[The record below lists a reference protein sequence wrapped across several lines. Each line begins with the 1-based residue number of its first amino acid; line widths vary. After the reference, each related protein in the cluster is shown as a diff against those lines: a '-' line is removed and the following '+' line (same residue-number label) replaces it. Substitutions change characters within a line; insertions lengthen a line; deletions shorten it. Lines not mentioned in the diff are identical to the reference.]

1 MRSLIEELR
10 EMAVRKAI
18 GTPKMREI
26 WRVWVGAINE
36 TTGGLGSV
44 EGVLDLG
51 SHLREIFQTTTTRER
66 SQGAVS
72 IAGRAWE
79 GLVCWYLNLCM
90 IGTRCVAMKHAKAIV
105 PDSITDAM
113 TVSYGNTR
121 VTSEADLVVLT
132 FPDFPRYTGPLAEEQ
147 TGNRML
153 EYMNENVRGDF
164 ASMGLG
170 IIQCKTNWNDSAQI
184 PMLWNMIYSS
194 QGFADQQIAVGINNR
209 SIRHLR
215 RFSYSFVTLPSQSNI
230 KTDPGALHVARVRTL
245 SGLNYW
251 GMESVNNAVESL
263 REIFDRNFGDGI
275 DGGVRANLER
285 QLPDIHSDYGYFLD
299 PVQDRTQTL

>member
-1 MRSLIEELR
+1 M
-10 EMAVRKAI
+10 
-18 GTPKMREI
+18 GTPKLRELWGI
-26 WRVWVGAINE
+26 WAGAINE

-44 EGVLDLG
+44 ESVLELG
-51 SHLREIFQTTTTRER
+51 SHLRYVFKTTTRER

-72 IAGRAWE
+72 TAGRAWE
-79 GLVCWYLNLCM
+79 ALVCWYLNLCM
-90 IGTRCVAMKHAKAIV
+90 MGTRCVAMKHAKAIV
-105 PDSITDAM
+105 PDSIADAM

-132 FPDFPRYTGPLAEEQ
+132 FPDFPRYAEPLKGERTEK
-147 TGNRML
+147 GVL
-153 EYMNENVRGDF
+153 EYMNDNVRGDF

-194 QGFADQQIAVGINNR
+194 RGFADQQIAVGINNR
-209 SIRHLR
+209 SIRQLR

-251 GMESVNNAVESL
+251 GMKSVNNAVGSL

-275 DGGVRANLER
+275 DGGVRYNLER
-285 QLPDIHSDYGYFLD
+285 HLPDLRSDYGYFLD
-299 PVQDRTQTL
+299 PVQSRLQSS

>member
-1 MRSLIEELR
+1 MRNLIEELR
-10 EMAVRKAI
+10 EMAVRKAV
-18 GTPKMREI
+18 GTPKI
-26 WRVWVGAINE
+26 GKLWGVWAVAINE

-44 EGVLDLG
+44 ESVLELG
-51 SHLREIFQTTTTRER
+51 SHLKDVFQTTTRER
-66 SQGAVS
+66 SQAGVS
-72 IAGRAWE
+72 TAGRAWE
-79 GLVCWYLNLCM
+79 ALVCWYLNLCM
-90 IGTRCVAMKHAKAIV
+90 IGTRCVAMKHARAIV

-132 FPDFPRYTGPLAEEQ
+132 FPDSRRYTEPLKGKYAEKE
-147 TGNRML
+147 TL
-153 EYMNENVRGDF
+153 EYMNDNVRGDF

-194 QGFADQQIAVGINNR
+194 EGFADQQIAVGINNR
-209 SIRHLR
+209 SIKQLR
-215 RFSYSFVTLPSQSNI
+215 RFSYSFVTLPSQSDI
-230 KTDPGALHVARVRTL
+230 KTNPSALHVARVRTL

-251 GMESVNNAVESL
+251 GKKSVNNAVESL

-275 DGGVRANLER
+275 DGGVRNSLER
-285 QLPDIHSDYGYFLD
+285 HLPDLHSDYGYFLN
-299 PVQDRTQTL
+299 PVQR